1 MEDSKTT
8 KKKPALKKADERVS
22 FLVKTKGYKE
32 TFNTLEKAQNQFDI
46 LRKRAVKNQTPVKI
60 QIFEIAKGKSPELV
74 DEVNI
79 SENFYD
85 ED

>member
-1 MEDSKTT
+1 MDSKSV
-8 KKKPALKKADERVS
+8 KKRPVKKVAERVS

-32 TFNTLEKAQNQFDI
+32 TFDSIEKARNQFDI
-46 LRKRAVKNQTPVKI
+46 LRKRAIKNQTSVKI
-60 QIFEIAKGKSPELV
+60 QIFEITKGKSPELV

-79 SENFYD
+79 SESYYD

>member
-1 MEDSKTT
+1 MEDSIIT
-8 KKKPALKKADERVS
+8 KKKPALKKAVERVS

-46 LRKRAVKNQTPVKI
+46 LRKRAVKNQTPIKI
-60 QIFEIAKGKSPELV
+60 QIFEIVKGQTPEIV

-79 SENFYD
+79 NESYYE
-85 ED
+85 EG

>member
-1 MEDSKTT
+1 MEQKTT
-8 KKKPALKKADERVS
+8 KKRPIVKKVERVS

-32 TFNTLEKAQNQFDI
+32 TFNTIDKAQAQFDI
-46 LRKRAVKNQTPVKI
+46 LRKRAIKNQTPVKI
-60 QIFEIAKGKSPELV
+60 QIYEITKGKPQELV

-79 SENFYD
+79 SESYYE